1 MAAVLR
7 WRCENRLSDHRFV
20 ANYFRLYLHAA
31 TLNLLVR
38 LRREIASPPPAPEG
52 DVPVEALVG
61 EARKHYQNARRRK
74 DPLGRGQPATWRLLL
89 IKVAASVVV
98 SCRRIVVRLSG
109 SWPNRDFFARI
120 SQHVWTRPTVAHFWS
135 G

>member
-1 MAAVLR
+1 MD
-7 WRCENRLSDHRFV
+7 RLSDHRFL

-31 TLNLLVR
+31 GMNLLVR

-61 EARKHYQNARRRK
+61 EARKQYQNARRHE
-74 DPLGRGQPATWRLLL
+74 DPLGKGQPVTWRLLL
-89 IKVAASVVV
+89 IRVAASVIV

-109 SWPNRDFFARI
+109 SWPNRDYFEQT
-120 SQHVWTRPTVAHFWS
+120 SQHVSRRPAVSHFWS